1 LKHEKLRDAN
11 ASAEV
16 IKLPIEELKLILG
29 KAFCF
34 RTHVIK
40 LPIEE
45 LKLKNT
51 GLEAKASFVIKLPI
65 EELKLSQTIT
75 DRRP

>member
-1 LKHEKLRDAN
+1 M
-11 ASAEV
+11 
-16 IKLPIEELKLILG
+16 LP
-29 KAFCF
+29 
-34 RTHVIK
+34 VIK